1 MVFHILKSL
10 EDTAP
15 TTANRVTLLHIGW
28 QEVSATRLA
37 QDIFQ
42 SCYKY
47 LSIFFHVFVKVFK
60 VFIEISAF
68 RVTLFPTGWQGEVS
82 ATPIYPAAAPPA
94 RPQ

>member
-15 TTANRVTLLHIGW
+15 TSANRMTLLHIGW

-37 QDIFQ
+37 QDL
-42 SCYKY
+42 SK
-47 LSIFFHVFVKVFK
+47 LSILFHVFVKVFK